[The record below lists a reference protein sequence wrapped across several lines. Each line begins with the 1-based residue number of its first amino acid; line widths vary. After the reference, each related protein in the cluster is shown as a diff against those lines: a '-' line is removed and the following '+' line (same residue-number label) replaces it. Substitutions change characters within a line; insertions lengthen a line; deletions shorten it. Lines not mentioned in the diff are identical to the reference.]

1 MNDTVKKRRSSI
13 VNVLWGLAMLYA
25 FMLSIETLGASFKL
39 MGEGF
44 ARQLLA
50 TTSNPVVGLFIGL
63 LVTSIIQSSSCTT
76 TIVVTLVAAG
86 QLTIGS
92 AIPIVMGANIGTTIT
107 NMLVSLGS
115 MGRRDEFRRAMG
127 AATVHDFF
135 NILCVCIFLPLEL
148 ATHLLQTSATWLADT
163 FASVGALKLANPLD
177 YVLKPLA
184 EVAKGV
190 VAGLLPGIWGGI
202 VLAVVALALLF
213 IALIGLVKVLR
224 AATEGRFEVLFDKY
238 VGRYPYLALLIG
250 IVVTGIIQS
259 SSVVTSLLVPI
270 VGAGIMTVE
279 QIYPVTLG
287 ANIGTT
293 VTALLAALVIG
304 DIRGLTIA
312 FVHTLFNTF
321 GTIIF
326 FVIPWNRRIPITLAK
341 TLAAACAK
349 NRLYAI
355 LYVVV
360 VFFGI
365 PGILILVENLLGGK

>member
-1 MNDTVKKRRSSI
+1 
-13 VNVLWGLAMLYA
+13 
-25 FMLSIETLGASFKL
+25 
-39 MGEGF
+39 
-44 ARQLLA
+44 
-50 TTSNPVVGLFIGL
+50 
-63 LVTSIIQSSSCTT
+63 
-76 TIVVTLVAAG
+76 
-86 QLTIGS
+86 
-92 AIPIVMGANIGTTIT
+92 
-107 NMLVSLGS
+107 
-115 MGRRDEFRRAMG
+115 
-127 AATVHDFF
+127 
-135 NILCVCIFLPLEL
+135 
-148 ATHLLQTSATWLADT
+148 
-163 FASVGALKLANPLD
+163 
-177 YVLKPLA
+177 
-184 EVAKGV
+184 

-365 PGILILVENLLGGK
+365 PGIMILVEHLLGGK